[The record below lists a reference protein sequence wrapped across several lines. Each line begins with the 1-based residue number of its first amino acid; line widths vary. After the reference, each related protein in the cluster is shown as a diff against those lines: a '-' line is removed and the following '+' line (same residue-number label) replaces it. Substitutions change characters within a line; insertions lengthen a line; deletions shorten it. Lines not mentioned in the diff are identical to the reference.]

1 MINLEVLSQKLYLQ
15 WNFYYFKARN
25 SIFEAVFFHCDI
37 ILKSKP
43 LSFFVLM
50 PIHLLNET
58 LPKYMALRAANSVIK
73 LLSRRT
79 TRNN

>member
-1 MINLEVLSQKLYLQ
+1 MINLEVLSQKSYLHL
-15 WNFYYFKARN
+15 NFYYFKARN
-25 SIFEAVFFHCDI
+25 SIFEAAFFFHCDI

-58 LPKYMALRAANSVIK
+58 LPKYMALRIANSVIK
-73 LLSRRT
+73 LLSR
-79 TRNN
+79 